1 MQVKERVR
9 DFFCGILIGCANI
22 IPGVSGG
29 TVAVSTGVFDRAILA
44 LNGLIGDRGNRKTH
58 LLTLL
63 PLLVG
68 VLAGLLLFSKLVSYL
83 LDVAPLPTFAAFL
96 GMVVGSLPMLGRNAL
111 KKGFRP
117 LSVVWFLIAAGIV
130 LAMEFLESGAS
141 QSGPYTFFSGVIL
154 LLAMTVSSAS
164 MVMPGLSGSFIMLLF
179 GLYETA
185 VDAVA
190 NLEWLKIL
198 PMALGAVLGVALIS
212 KLMAWLLKKH
222 YAGTYAAIM
231 GFVCG
236 SLAVLVLRM
245 TAYLPVPAW
254 QIVVACA
261 TLAGGVLLTLATQR
275 SEP

>member
-1 MQVKERVR
+1 LQVKERVR

-111 KKGFRP
+111 KGIPAAERRMVPDCGGNRACNGIFGKRRVAERSVYVFQRRNPAACHDGLFREH
-117 LSVVWFLIAAGIV
+117 G
-130 LAMEFLESGAS
+130 
-141 QSGPYTFFSGVIL
+141 
-154 LLAMTVSSAS
+154 
-164 MVMPGLSGSFIMLLF
+164 
-179 GLYETA
+179 
-185 VDAVA
+185 D
-190 NLEWLKIL
+190 
-198 PMALGAVLGVALIS
+198 
-212 KLMAWLLKKH
+212 
-222 YAGTYAAIM
+222 AGTFRFVHHAA
-231 GFVCG
+231 
-236 SLAVLVLRM
+236 LRAV
-245 TAYLPVPAW
+245 
-254 QIVVACA
+254 
-261 TLAGGVLLTLATQR
+261 
-275 SEP
+275 